1 MFNISSPLRSNSSPQ
16 KDLELVRTLLE
27 SARKTDD
34 PQLALTICRNAK
46 ATLSRMRRTAKNI
59 LLNPTSHEN
68 YSLRKGTA
76 AAYTDLGE
84 LLATLGYQN
93 KAQKCYKKAED
104 LGGHAQL
111 TFQSTSSNLC
121 TSPRFS
127 LHKPSGDIAKL
138 PPDIFIGNRRLY
150 VTIFEPPK
158 PDKPLYDTPQL
169 AYYLGVLKNW
179 QSAPEDITDLA
190 ARKWLYDIDKNIDEK
205 ERFTVLAMDLVEAF
219 RRDEQK
225 DAKAIA
231 EIVYLAPVL
240 EKDDYRYL
248 FNQLYDGF
256 DRSNLLHVH
265 HLEGLTQVIHS
276 AVSDYLIA
284 GDLVRILEILSARL
298 KEVPDQ
304 APHSMYQLT
313 LAVSHVLDAMADT
326 GLQELDR
333 GKLYKPFSVYLDKLQ
348 DNPDPYLVFQSA
360 YSFQALQYVLGND
373 CPWQMTTLQSLLEP
387 DGTKMALDV
396 DAFIDE
402 LKNIQR
408 GVAAAPDI
416 LQLDRNVYKGASAL
430 EKSGKR
436 FQTCITEYGCLEP
449 KQPWYSAL
457 RGADTLIRD
466 GRLVEFKRLVCE
478 APCRRDPAFQ
488 WGLCQRLGS
497 LAADSKCDAA
507 TRQNAIAFL
516 KEIYLNDAV
525 WGQFVDVKQW
535 IVNILRQLKTLP
547 GHATQAAE
555 AALIQLG
562 NGKDVDKHYLYYAC
576 LRDGPFPY
584 PLRPSLPALTS
595 PSLLDRVQ
603 SVPGIEASLHQL
615 RRRRLKEYGNVT
627 CTQLNAKANLQAPD
641 DSQFPLMDKMKE
653 FMESEQTVF
662 LLIGHSR
669 VGTTKF
675 GQVLECDIWRVFGKR
690 DGIIPLYI
698 NLLSIEQPEHDLI
711 AKHLKMLEFRDS
723 QIKELKSQRRFIL
736 ICDGYDESRQT
747 HNLYMTNQLNQTGE
761 WSAKMV
767 ISCST
772 EYIGNDYLDCFLPMD
787 KNCQPQPEFFQQ
799 AVITP

>member
-1 MFNISSPLRSNSSPQ
+1 MFNISSPLRSNPSPQ
-16 KDLELVRTLLE
+16 KDLELVSTLLE

-46 ATLSRMRRTAKNI
+46 TTLSRMRCTAKNI
-59 LLNPTSHEN
+59 LLNPTSNEN
-68 YSLRKGTA
+68 HSLRKGTA
-76 AAYTDLGE
+76 AAYTDLGK

-111 TFQSTSSNLC
+111 TYQSTSSNLR

-138 PPDIFIGNRRLY
+138 PPDIFIENKRL
-150 VTIFEPPK
+150 VVATFEPPK
-158 PDKPLYDTPQL
+158 LDEPLYDMPQL

-179 QSAPEDITDLA
+179 RSAPEDITDLA

-205 ERFTVLAMDLVEAF
+205 ERLAVLAMDLIEAF

-225 DAKAIA
+225 DAKTIA

-248 FNQLYDGF
+248 FNQLYDGI

-265 HLEGLTQVIHS
+265 HLEGLAQVIHS
-276 AVSDYLIA
+276 TASNYLIA

-298 KEVPDQ
+298 REIPDQ
-304 APHSMYQLT
+304 TPHSMYRLT

-326 GLQELDR
+326 GLQELDHE
-333 GKLYKPFSVYLDKLQ
+333 KLCKPFSAYLDKLQ
-348 DNPDPYLVFQSA
+348 ENPDPYLVFQSA

-373 CPWQMTTLQSLLEP
+373 CPWQTTLQSLPEP

-402 LKNIQR
+402 LKNIQQ
-408 GVAAAPDI
+408 GMAAAPDI
-416 LQLDRNVYKGASAL
+416 PQLDRDIYKGAPAL

-436 FQTCITEYGCLEP
+436 FQTCLKEYGCFEP
-449 KQPWYSAL
+449 QQPWYSAL
-457 RGADTLIRD
+457 RGVDTLIRD

-497 LAADSKCDAA
+497 LAADSKCDTA
-507 TRQNAIAFL
+507 TRQSAITFL
-516 KEIYLNDAV
+516 KEIYLNDKV
-525 WGQFVDVKQW
+525 WGQLVDVKQW
-535 IVNILRQLKTLP
+535 IVNILRQLTTLP

-562 NGKDVDKHYLYYAC
+562 DTKDVGKHYLYYAC
-576 LRDGPFPY
+576 QRYDPSPY

-615 RRRRLKEYGNVT
+615 RRRRLKDYGNVL

-653 FMESEQTVF
+653 FLGSNQTVF
-662 LLIGHSR
+662 LLLGHPR
-669 VGTTKF
+669 VGTTMF
-675 GQVLECDIWRVFGKR
+675 EQVLESDLWRVYRKR

-711 AKHLKMLEFRDS
+711 ARHLRILGFRDP
-723 QIKELKSQRRFIL
+723 QIKELKSQRKFIL

-747 HNLYMTNQLNQTGE
+747 HNLYMTNRLNQTGG

-772 EYIGNDYLDCFLPMD
+772 DYIGNDYLDCFLPMD
-787 KNCQPQPEFFQQ
+787 KNCQSQPELFQQ
-799 AVITP
+799 VVITP